1 MCCNQYVTSAAVGR
15 FCELQWV
22 AVSCS
27 QYVISSAASG
37 FARQRG
43 GMSGKEGCIWRD
55 GERVFVCVCVCE
67 RERER
72 EGEREREMSQKRV

>member
-1 MCCNQYVTSAAVGR
+1 MCCNQYVTSTAVAR
-15 FCELQWV
+15 IYELQWV

-43 GMSGKEGCIWRD
+43 GMSEKKGCIWRD
-55 GERVFVCVCVCE
+55 GERVFVCVCVCMCVC
-67 RERER
+67 
-72 EGEREREMSQKRV
+72 EREREMSQKRV